1 MNKIIQISCHVWN
14 TSETHWSSSHAK
26 RTSKPCFVPKFGM
39 NFFDTEN
46 FTNLTVP
53 ATIASTKSSSC
64 YHLPN
69 PEFDEAYQRWTTN
82 LVTAAVNAVL
92 SPFAVVANFLITFV
106 IYRKAGLQTPSNLLL
121 GSLAISDIL
130 VGFLV
135 QPSYVAYRLV
145 ENQNGFVP
153 CAIRMLFSI
162 GFYTCYGVSFMTLC
176 TISCERLMALL
187 YHLRYHNIVN
197 RQRVMKT
204 VLFIW
209 LVNIMLK
216 LLQWA
221 HNHIF
226 RGIHLSLWLAS
237 LFIAVATQCRILSIV
252 RHHQRQIQQLHS
264 MSSTRQMQIKLA
276 INIAS
281 IIAIYCAFNLPVLVI
296 ITSHQIVQR
305 HMESYNVYSW
315 AETVAFMTSTVNPLV
330 CFWRVKT
337 IRNAITEFLPRLR
350 TKEKKVRELPFDN
363 HVVLVKFRHITPP

>member
-1 MNKIIQISCHVWN
+1 MLCAKHAWDNSG
-14 TSETHWSSSHAK
+14 SSSDAK
-26 RTSKPCFVPKFGM
+26 LTSKPCFLHKFDM
-39 NFFDTEN
+39 NFFDAEN

-53 ATIASTKSSSC
+53 ATSASSRSGSC
-64 YHLPN
+64 YHLPD

-82 LVTAAVNAVL
+82 LVTAVVNAVL
-92 SPFAVVANFLITFV
+92 SPFAVVANFFITFV
-106 IYRKAGLQTPSNLLL
+106 VYRKTGLQTPSNLLL
-121 GSLAISDIL
+121 GSLAVSDAL
-130 VGFLV
+130 VGLVV
-135 QPSYVAYRLV
+135 QPSYVAYRLL
-145 ENQNGFVP
+145 ENQSGFVP

-176 TISCERLMALL
+176 TISCERLIALL
-187 YHLRYHNIVN
+187 CHLRYRSIVN

-204 VLFIW
+204 VLIIW
-209 LVNIMLK
+209 LVNILLK

-221 HNHIF
+221 HNHTF
-226 RGIHLSLWLAS
+226 RGVHLSLWLAS
-237 LFIAVATQCRILSIV
+237 LFIAIATQCRILSII

-281 IIAIYCAFNLPVLVI
+281 IIAIYFAFNLPVLVI
-296 ITSHQIVQR
+296 TTSDQIVKR
-305 HMESYNVYSW
+305 HIESYNVYSW

-350 TKEKKVRELPFDN
+350 TKEKKFGEIPFNN
-363 HVVLVKFRHITPP
+363 HVVLVRFRHITPP

>member
-26 RTSKPCFVPKFGM
+26 LTSKPCFVPKFGM
-39 NFFDTEN
+39 NFLDTEN

-69 PEFDEAYQRWTTN
+69 PEFGEAYQRWTTN

-121 GSLAISDIL
+121 GSLAVSDIL

-135 QPSYVAYRLV
+135 QLSYVAYRLV

-176 TISCERLMALL
+176 TISCERLMALR
-187 YHLRYHNIVN
+187 YHLRYRNIVN

-209 LVNIMLK
+209 LVNILLK

-221 HNHIF
+221 HNHTF

-252 RHHQRQIQQLHS
+252 RHHQRQIQQLNS

-296 ITSHQIVQR
+296 TTSHQIVQR